1 MPDLVLNRSGYPSRR
16 VLIAALSVAYVVVF
30 FLHRKFFLLA
40 EDVTQMSLVLIVSVA
55 GSLAFSWVDYRR
67 FGDIFRRLSRL
78 SAIGVLVYLVYEPV
92 DLTLAV
98 DGAEGLYHLITYAY
112 WPAVAF
118 AAVGVFRPS
127 MAYAPAMYLLL
138 SREAAPLVSGY
149 NISTLDIRFMMD
161 MAMFLGVSASILGLL
176 QLSRSPIRL
185 DDDETE
191 ILEQCFAFSAIG
203 MHLANY
209 LWSGYAKFMLGPTPM
224 SWILENPTATA
235 IPMGIYKGVSPFGQ
249 WPLFA
254 QYLYDSF
261 TFSAPISNFFVAFI
275 QLAAGIVV
283 FRMLLLRF
291 ATLFYDALHIGIY
304 IFGGLFFWP
313 WVWNNVS
320 VLYAVKGKTDADV
333 SIYPRICCVA
343 VMALGVSTKLGDAA
357 FLAWFDT
364 PRVRA
369 SVIEIHDG
377 STDEWVRLPTSYFLS
392 HSYAMSHG
400 YFGHAVREGHF
411 SPSVGGTK
419 SYDQF
424 LLRDECAAPEE
435 YDRIERQED
444 YDRRLQGLERF
455 LRAHHQKMLARADEN
470 GQASIYLRGHHHPS
484 NPFLYPDFAAL
495 DLRDVDAY
503 RYLDISACLT
513 MSDGQVHERLVRKD
527 EHVIRVD
534 RPER

>member
-1 MPDLVLNRSGYPSRR
+1 MSGLVINRIGYPSRKF
-16 VLIAALSVAYVVVF
+16 LIAVFSVAYVVVF

-40 EDVTQMSLVLIVSVA
+40 EDVTQMSLVLAVSVA
-55 GSLAFSWVDYRR
+55 GSLAFIWVDYDR

-78 SAIGVLVYLVYEPV
+78 SAIGVLVYLLYEPV
-92 DLTLAV
+92 DLTLV
-98 DGAEGLYHLITYAY
+98 VGGDEGLYRLIAYSY

-118 AAVGVFRPS
+118 AAVGALRPS

-138 SREAAPLVSGY
+138 SREAAPLISGY

-176 QLSRSPIRL
+176 KLSRSQVRL
-185 DDDETE
+185 DDHETKV
-191 ILEQCFAFSAIG
+191 LEQCLAFSAIG

-209 LWSGYAKFMLGPTPM
+209 LWSGYAKFMLGPTPVT
-224 SWILENPTATA
+224 WIVENPTATA

-249 WPLFA
+249 WPMFA
-254 QYLYDSF
+254 QYLYDTF
-261 TFSAPISNFFVAFI
+261 TFSAPISNFFVASI

-283 FRMLLLRF
+283 FRMLLLRI

-343 VMALGVSTKLGDAA
+343 VMVLGMSSKLGDAA

-369 SVIEIHDG
+369 SIIEIHDK
-377 STDEWVRLPTSYFLS
+377 STDEWIRLPTSYFLS

-400 YFGHAVREGHF
+400 YFGHAMREGHF

-424 LLRDECAAPEE
+424 LLRDECIAPKS
-435 YDRIERQED
+435 YDRIEQPEEFD
-444 YDRRLQGLERF
+444 QRLQRF
-455 LRAHHQKMLARADEN
+455 DRFVQAHHRKMLARADEN
-470 GQASIYLRGHHHPS
+470 GQVSIYLRGHHHPS
-484 NPFLYPDFAAL
+484 NPLLYTEFSAL

-513 MSDGQVHERLVRKD
+513 MSDGKVHEQLVKKD
-527 EHVIRVD
+527 EHVIEID
-534 RPER
+534 RPEQ